1 MGNHASKEFTP
12 LRIAVLTISD
22 TRNDQTDTSGKY
34 LVESLQEAGH
44 RYEDKII
51 VKDDIYQI
59 RAIASAWIA
68 ADEVDV
74 ILLTGGTGFTSR
86 DSTPEAIVPLLDKTI
101 EGFGELFR
109 HLSLADIGTSTIQS
123 RALAGLANNT
133 LVVCMPG
140 STGACDLAWKGIL
153 KEQLDSRHSPCNFVP
168 HLSADAP
175 CCDGK

>member
-1 MGNHASKEFTP
+1 MGNHANKEFTP
-12 LRIAVLTISD
+12 LRIAVLTVSD

-34 LVESLQEAGH
+34 LVEALQEAGH

-59 RAIASAWIA
+59 RAIVSAWIA

-86 DSTPEAIVPLLDKTI
+86 DSTPEAVIPLLDKTI

-109 HLSLADIGTSTIQS
+109 HLSYADIGTSTVQS

-140 STGACDLAWKGIL
+140 STGACDLAWTV
-153 KEQLDSRHSPCNFVP
+153 SYT
-168 HLSADAP
+168 HLTLP
-175 CCDGK
+175 TTPYV

>member
-1 MGNHASKEFTP
+1 MGNHANKEFTP
-12 LRIAVLTISD
+12 LRIAVLTVSD

-34 LVESLQEAGH
+34 LVEALQEAGH

-59 RAIASAWIA
+59 RAIVSAWIA

-86 DSTPEAIVPLLDKTI
+86 DSTPEAVIPLLDKTI

-109 HLSLADIGTSTIQS
+109 HLSYADIGTSTVQS

-153 KEQLDSRHSPCNFVP
+153 KEQLDSRLVTLCRTWPLTRLVVMGSN
-168 HLSADAP
+168 A
-175 CCDGK
+175 